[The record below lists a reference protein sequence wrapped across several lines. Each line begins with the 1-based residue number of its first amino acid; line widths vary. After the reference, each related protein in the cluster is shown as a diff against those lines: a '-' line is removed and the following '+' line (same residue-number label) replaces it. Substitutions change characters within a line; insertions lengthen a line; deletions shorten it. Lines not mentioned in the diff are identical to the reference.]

1 MVAWVV
7 SGADIVGVTTKGNQ
21 NYSKYGP
28 EFKKKTYLGTY
39 IYYCYLHIY
48 YILFNWWH
56 SCHLPVFYTYLL
68 YLDGTVGLHPV
79 RILATDLRSA
89 DLNLFKVFFL
99 LQRPRSPE
107 TVLGLFSNILY
118 LVSTLF
124 RLILRGC

>member
-28 EFKKKTYLGTY
+28 ELKKILLRHLHLLLLLAYL
-39 IYYCYLHIY
+39 
-48 YILFNWWH
+48 LFNWWQ

-89 DLNLFKVFFL
+89 DLNLFKGFFL